1 MFTLN
6 EVVPWGRSL
15 DEYRHMFAL
24 TDSDMGG
31 RILGCADGP
40 ASFNAEATALGC
52 SVVSCDPLYRFGV
65 AEIRDRIDQTFQV
78 VIDQTRK
85 NAAEF
90 IWGDD
95 LPDVE
100 ALGQRRMAA
109 MTRFL
114 GDFDAGRAS
123 GRYVDAALPKLP
135 FADDS
140 FDIAVCSHFLF
151 LYSEQLS
158 QTFHVESIRELC
170 RVSREVRVFPLLE
183 LGSAPSRHVAQVA
196 DHLREIGLNVQIE
209 GVDYE
214 FQRGG
219 NQMMRVRR

>member
-1 MFTLN
+1 MRHPQRRNLRVRARAGRGVSRLHGEDGGSFRGYSQRVEMFQLD

-15 DEYRHMFAL
+15 DEYRRMFAL
-24 TDSDMGG
+24 TDADMGG

-52 SVVSCDPLYRFGV
+52 SVVSFDPLYRLGV
-65 AEIRDRIDQTFQV
+65 AEIRDRIDRTFQM

-100 ALGQRRMAA
+100 TLGQRRMTA
-109 MTRFL
+109 MTTFL
-114 GDFDAGRAS
+114 NDFGTGKAS
-123 GRYVDAALPKLP
+123 GRYVDAELPTLP

-140 FDIAVCSHFLF
+140 FDVAVCSHFLF
-151 LYSEQLS
+151 LYSEQLLWLPGLS
-158 QTFHVESIRELC
+158 AQQRRMRYNRSIESGRDID
-170 RVSREVRVFPLLE
+170 
-183 LGSAPSRHVAQVA
+183 GA
-196 DHLREIGLNVQIE
+196 
-209 GVDYE
+209 
-214 FQRGG
+214 
-219 NQMMRVRR
+219 